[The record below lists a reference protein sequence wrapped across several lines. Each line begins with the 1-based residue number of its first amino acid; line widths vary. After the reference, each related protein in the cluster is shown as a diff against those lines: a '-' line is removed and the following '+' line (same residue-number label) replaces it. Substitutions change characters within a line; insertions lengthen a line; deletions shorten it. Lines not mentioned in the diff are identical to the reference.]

1 MTARCPF
8 CGGDIRPQARFC
20 PHCGRHIAVRLGPGT
35 PLQGGEYTVVR
46 SISKGGMGAVYL
58 ARDRRAFDRLC
69 VVKQM
74 LDYFDPH
81 DAVERQRAQERFEDE
96 GRTLA
101 SLSHPGIP
109 RIYAFFQEGGGYYIV
124 MEYIQG
130 DNLESFCTRQGEAG
144 PLKPARRLHL
154 EETLRYGM
162 QAALILEYLHGQPRP
177 VVHQDIKPANL
188 ILESQLGEVRLVDFG
203 TARVRLPEGAAPGDG
218 DKASIY
224 GTDGYA
230 PPEQYRGLPVPKSDV
245 FSLAAT
251 LYHLLTD
258 DDPRAHP
265 FQWPRLG
272 ALPKELAAA
281 LERALRP
288 DPDRRPSA
296 RELRQALETF
306 VAPQRTLQGFTF
318 PGNQQIR
325 TVAALPALCDE
336 HWDAA
341 RSFLYEG
348 DFKRWLRD
356 INRHDLVMAADEI
369 VQRETNRDKGL
380 EAFLHTVDAGLPAPR
395 LAVDQPVVDLGAVA
409 REAALIRRVTV
420 SNSTRGY
427 TLATVQVS
435 QPWLEVYPTQL
446 HLWAGIPSDL
456 RIHVRAESLPL
467 RSRQL
472 CAVLISAEGQA
483 PLEVQV
489 TARVSLTREVARLA
503 WRALSAAFPEAWRLF
518 KRTWAWDARLTRS
531 LVRPLTREPR
541 LFWTLWLLLG
551 LLTGAALHLPL
562 AWGEAVPLIGR
573 RLAASASWDVVV
585 VAALLGPLA
594 FFSGL
599 WLAWMVLSL
608 LGSALWGGLRGAW
621 RSFAR

>member
-1 MTARCPF
+1 M
-8 CGGDIRPQARFC
+8 
-20 PHCGRHIAVRLGPGT
+20 RLGPGT
-35 PLQGGEYTVVR
+35 LLQGGEYTVVR

-58 ARDRRAFDRLC
+58 ARDRRAFGRLC

-74 LDYFDPH
+74 LDYYDPN
-81 DAVERQRAQERFEDE
+81 DAVERRRAQERFEEE

-124 MEYIQG
+124 MEHIQG
-130 DNLESFCTRQGEAG
+130 ENLESFCTRQTENGVV
-144 PLKPARRLHL
+144 KPTRRLHL

-162 QAALILEYLHGQPRP
+162 QAAFILEYLHGQSRP

-188 ILESQLGEVRLVDFG
+188 ILEGQMGDVRLVDFG
-203 TARVRLPEGAAPGDG
+203 TARVRMPEGASPGNG

-230 PPEQYRGLPVPKSDV
+230 PPEQYRGHPVPQSDV

-258 DDPRAHP
+258 DDPRGHP
-265 FQWPRLG
+265 FQWPKL
-272 ALPKELAAA
+272 AMLPKELSAAM
-281 LERALRP
+281 ERALRH
-288 DPDRRPSA
+288 DPYKRPSA
-296 RELRQALETF
+296 RELRQALEAF
-306 VAPQRTLQGFTF
+306 VAPHRTLEVFTF
-318 PGNQQIR
+318 PGNHQIR
-325 TVAALPALCDE
+325 IVAALPVLCDE

-356 INRHDLVMAADEI
+356 INRHDLVVTADGI
-369 VQRETNRDKGL
+369 VQRETNRDRGL
-380 EAFLHTVDAGLPAPR
+380 EAFLHAVDAGLAAPR
-395 LAVDQPVVDLGAVA
+395 LTVDQAVVDLGPVA

-435 QPWLEVYPTQL
+435 DSWVEVYPQQL
-446 HLWAGIPSDL
+446 HLWAGIPSDI
-456 RIHVRAESLPL
+456 RIQVRADSLPL

-472 CAVLISAEGQA
+472 SVVRITADGQD
-483 PLEVQV
+483 PVEVQV

-503 WRALSAAFPEAWRLF
+503 WRALSAAVPESWRLL
-518 KRTWAWDARLTRS
+518 KRAWAFDARLTGTV
-531 LVRPLTREPR
+531 VRPLAREPR
-541 LFWTLWLLLG
+541 LFWALWFLLG
-551 LLTGAALHLPL
+551 MGAGAALYLPL
-562 AWGEAVPLIGR
+562 AWGGGIPLVGR
-573 RLAASASWDVVV
+573 HLAESAPWDIVV

-594 FFSGL
+594 FSVGL
-599 WLAWMVLSL
+599 WLAWMALSL
-608 LGSALWGGLRGAW
+608 LGSALWGAARGAW
-621 RSFAR
+621 KSFVR